1 MVMKRNKNVISI
13 GIILLLVFMAA
24 MWVVGRAISR
34 TANRMHSSLV
44 DEVGHY
50 RADLLALD
58 FQKTV
63 ELGESIHNYIE
74 SNFDNELGLQELVK
88 GLWHLDPKVSRIW
101 YKWHHNAITCCDS
114 SGVVQRDSV
123 FYCTLQKI
131 ANSAKEQCDG
141 ALFYDDGELY
151 WTLYRKTDSV
161 VYGLDVSL
169 LDVHKYFASMSPSV
183 RSYAYVLNN
192 DGIVLAHPDE
202 SRIGGH
208 WANVEDEEAFNEVLR
223 TQRMVRK
230 EGISNYL
237 QVEVQRVYYP
247 VKVGYDT
254 WVVTVNIP
262 DFFVEEE
269 MSDFHRY
276 TVLATILVLVL
287 FCILLGYS
295 QFQWRKEYVRRRHL
309 EEETAELS
317 LQQLKNRINPH
328 FLFNSFNSLSALIG
342 TDVTLAKEFV
352 LNLSRIYRYSLDKRN
367 ESLVTVKEEL
377 DFMKRYYFLQKIRFQ
392 EQLFLEV
399 NKEVEEE
406 RRKIPFMALQ
416 MMVENAIKH
425 NEITRQRPLYIHVYI
440 EKDVLIVTNTHCPRS
455 GSEQDSLG
463 VGTESMRKIYD
474 YYSENAQIS
483 YGVEGNL
490 YICRLP
496 LL

>member
-1 MVMKRNKNVISI
+1 MKRNKSVISI
-13 GIILLLVFMAA
+13 GVILLLVFMAA
-24 MWVVGRAISR
+24 MWVVGRAISH
-34 TANRMHSSLV
+34 TANKMHSSLV

-74 SNFDNELGLQELVK
+74 NNPDNELGLQELVK
-88 GLWHLDPKVSRIW
+88 GLWHLDRKVSRIW
-101 YKWHHNAITCCDS
+101 YKWHNNAMVCCDS
-114 SGVVQRDSV
+114 SGVVQKDT
-123 FYCTLQKI
+123 TLYSTLKKI
-131 ANSAKEQCDG
+131 ADCAEKQSNG
-141 ALFYDDGELY
+141 TLFYDDGELY

-161 VYGLDVSL
+161 VYGLDISL
-169 LDVHKYFASMSPSV
+169 IDVHRYFADMSPSV
-183 RSYAYVLNN
+183 RSYAYVLNK

-202 SRIGGH
+202 TRIGCH
-208 WANVEDEEAFNEVLR
+208 WANKEDGKAFNEVLR

-230 EGISNYL
+230 DGVSDYL
-237 QVEVQRVYYP
+237 HVEVQRVYYP
-247 VKVGYDT
+247 VKVGGDI
-254 WVVTVNIP
+254 WIIVVNIP
-262 DFFVEEE
+262 DFFVKEE

-287 FCILLGYS
+287 FCLLLGYS
-295 QFQWRKEYVRRRHL
+295 QYQWRKEYVRRRHL

-342 TDVTLAKEFV
+342 TDARLAKEFV
-352 LNLSRIYRYSLDKRN
+352 LNLSSIYRYSLDKRD

-399 NKEVEEE
+399 DEEVEKEK
-406 RRKIPFMALQ
+406 RKIPFMALQ
-416 MMVENAIKH
+416 MVVENAIKH

-440 EKDVLIVTNTHCPRS
+440 EKDVLIVTNSHRPRS
-455 GSEQDSLG
+455 GSLRDSLG
-463 VGTESMRKIYD
+463 VGIESIRKIYD

-483 YGVEGNL
+483 CGVEGEL
-490 YICRLP
+490 YVCRLP